1 VEYDYQDELQQVE
14 AIKKWW
20 RDNGAS
26 VLTGLV
32 LGLTL
37 LFGWR
42 YWQDYNEAN
51 AQKASSM
58 YEQVMAMLEKKQG
71 EQARQIATTLVSQYS
86 QSTYAAMTELLIA
99 RQDLEEN
106 NLSSSHAHLQWVID
120 WKGQAELVNVARVR
134 KARLYLS
141 ENKLDDAKNVLAS
154 VTDVDKKSFQAAFTE
169 LQGDIAVLEG
179 KFDDARTAYSKTL
192 ESKELSNEH
201 RTWIQT
207 KLDNLGIAADQRV
220 SAAPPKVSEAPPLPP
235 TTSMSPQAPGMNL
248 QQQTFEITPPSTV
261 APASMSMESMV
272 NEPVVPPTPP
282 VSSHESMTSNPPQM
296 NQQEVQASENDSPP
310 SYPMTSEVPPANY
323 QNMGYPNAPAA
334 MGNDS
339 PPSYP
344 MTSEVPPPN
353 YQNAGYP
360 NAPAA
365 TGNYPPPNYQMD
377 YQGTPQPPVSPPQ
390 H

>member
-1 VEYDYQDELQQVE
+1 MEYDYQDELQQVE

-261 APASMSMESMV
+261 APASMSMESMSG
-272 NEPVVPPTPP
+272 EPVVPPTPP

-310 SYPMTSEVPPANY
+310 SYPMTSEVPPVNY
-323 QNMGYPNAPAA
+323 QNMGYPNTPAP
-334 MGNDS
+334 GNYP

-344 MTSEVPPPN
+344 MGSEVPPPN

>member
-58 YEQVMAMLEKKQG
+58 YEQVIAMLEKKQG
-71 EQARQIATTLVSQYS
+71 DQARQIATTLVSQHS
-86 QSTYAAMTELLIA
+86 QSPYAAMTELLIA

-141 ENKLDDAKNVLAS
+141 ENKLDDAKKVLAS

-169 LQGDIAVLEG
+169 LQADIAVLEG
-179 KFDDARTAYSKTL
+179 KFDEARTAYSKTL
-192 ESKELSNEH
+192 ESKELNNEH

-261 APASMSMESMV
+261 APASMSMESMSS
-272 NEPVVPPTPP
+272 EPVVPPTPP

-296 NQQEVQASENDSPP
+296 NQPPVLPPQDVQTSGNNSPP
-310 SYPMTSEVPPANY
+310 SYPMGSEVPPPNY

-334 MGNDS
+334 PGNYP

-344 MTSEVPPPN
+344 M
-353 YQNAGYP
+353 
-360 NAPAA
+360 
-365 TGNYPPPNYQMD
+365 D
-377 YQGTPQPPVSPPQ
+377 YQGAPQPPVSPPQ

>member
-1 VEYDYQDELQQVE
+1 MEYDYQDELQQVE
-14 AIKKWW
+14 AIKRWW

-58 YEQVMAMLEKKQG
+58 YEQVIAMLEKKQG
-71 EQARQIATTLVSQYS
+71 EQARQIATTLVSQHS
-86 QSTYAAMTELLIA
+86 QSPYAAMTELLIA

-141 ENKLDDAKNVLAS
+141 ENKLDDAKKVLAS

-169 LQGDIAVLEG
+169 LQADIAVLEG
-179 KFDDARTAYSKTL
+179 KFDEARTAYSKTL
-192 ESKELSNEH
+192 ESKELNNEH

-261 APASMSMESMV
+261 APASMSMESMSS
-272 NEPVVPPTPP
+272 EPVVPPTPP
-282 VSSHESMTSNPPQM
+282 VSSHESMTSNPPP
-296 NQQEVQASENDSPP
+296 VLPP
-310 SYPMTSEVPPANY
+310 QDAQTSGNYPPPGYPMGSEVPPPHY
-323 QNMGYPNAPAA
+323 QNMGYPNAP
-334 MGNDS
+334 
-339 PPSYP
+339 
-344 MTSEVPPPN
+344 
-353 YQNAGYP
+353 
-360 NAPAA
+360 
-365 TGNYPPPNYQMD
+365 GNYPPPNYPMGSEVPPPHCQNMGYPNAPGNYPPPNYPMD
-377 YQGTPQPPVSPPQ
+377 YQGAPQPPVPPVSPPQ
-390 H
+390 Q